1 MISILWDLFEKD
13 FECIKTLNK
22 LPNSCK
28 SIVYCL
34 MLAYEK
40 RILIKRDKTQI
51 YLNIDYLY
59 KFIKRVANP
68 FIKSFSDMYDSC
80 QILQDYGIIKE
91 SLTTHNPKLSK
102 IKLWINLRDVEEYF
116 GNVLF
121 LFAGNS
127 SN

>member
-1 MISILWDLFEKD
+1 
-13 FECIKTLNK
+13 
-22 LPNSCK
+22 
-28 SIVYCL
+28 

-102 IKLWINLRDVEEYF
+102 IKL
-116 GNVLF
+116 
-121 LFAGNS
+121 
-127 SN
+127 